1 VSIDH
6 QPHRPVGE
14 LLREWRVRRR
24 LTQLALSIQAEI
36 STRHLSFVE
45 TGRAAPS
52 REMVIHLAEQ
62 LDVPLRE
69 RNQLLLAAGF
79 APAYAETGLD
89 APRMAAVRAAVRQVL
104 AGHEPFPAL
113 VLDRGWNIV
122 DANASVALFTAGVPA
137 ELLAPPANV
146 IRISL
151 HPDGLASRIVNFAEW
166 REHLLTGLRRQ
177 VSLTADPALAD
188 LYAETSGYPVPP
200 AAAGHEPPAGHEPA
214 AGRDDTQPVP
224 PGGPAVFVPLRIRHE
239 GRELSFFS
247 TVTAFGTPLD
257 ITVAELAI
265 EAFYPADEAT
275 AAALGA
281 RQPGPAKDQEL
292 AGRESGRL
300 IVRRSAPP
308 IPATLS
314 TQ

>member
-1 VSIDH
+1 M
-6 QPHRPVGE
+6 
-14 LLREWRVRRR
+14 RRR
-24 LTQLALSIQAEI
+24 LTQLALAIQADI
-36 STRHLSFVE
+36 STRHLSFLE
-45 TGRAAPS
+45 TGRATPS
-52 REMVIHLAEQ
+52 REMVVHLAEQ

-69 RNQLLLAAGF
+69 RNQLLLAAGY
-79 APAYAETGLD
+79 APAYAQTGLD
-89 APRMAAVRAAVRQVL
+89 APQMGTVRAAVRQLL

-122 DANASVALFTAGVPA
+122 DSNASVAMFTAGVPA
-137 ELLAPPANV
+137 ELLGPPANV

-151 HPDGLASRIVNFAEW
+151 HPHGLASRIVNFGEW
-166 REHLLTGLRRQ
+166 RAHLLSGLRRQ
-177 VSLTADPALAD
+177 LALTADAALAA
-188 LYAETSGYPVPP
+188 LYEEVHGYPGSSTGAEHELP
-200 AAAGHEPPAGHEPA
+200 A
-214 AGRDDTQPVP
+214 
-224 PGGPAVFVPLRIRHE
+224 PGSVFVPLRIRHD
-239 GRELSFFS
+239 GQELAFFS

-281 RQPGPAKDQEL
+281 RH
-292 AGRESGRL
+292 AGRGDDPEPAGTEDGRL
-300 IVRRSAPP
+300 VGRRSTPP

>member
-1 VSIDH
+1 MSIDH
-6 QPHRPVGE
+6 QPHRPVGD
-14 LLREWRVRRR
+14 LLRDWRVRRR
-24 LTQLALSIQAEI
+24 LTQLALAIQAGI

-45 TGRAAPS
+45 TGRATPS

-69 RNQLLLAAGF
+69 RNQLLLAAGY

-89 APRMAAVRAAVRQVL
+89 APRMAAVRGAVRQVL

-166 REHLLTGLRRQ
+166 REHLLAGLRRQ
-177 VSLTADPALAD
+177 VSLTADPALTD
-188 LYAETSGYPVPP
+188 LYTETSGYPPP
-200 AAAGHEPPAGHEPA
+200 PSAAGCP
-214 AGRDDTQPVP
+214 P
-224 PGGPAVFVPLRIRHE
+224 PGGTGAVFVPLRLRHE

-265 EAFYPADEAT
+265 EAFYPADEVT

-281 RQPGPAKDQEL
+281 RRPRLGSDQEL

-300 IVRRSAPP
+300 IERRSAPP

-314 TQ
+314 TH

>member
-6 QPHRPVGE
+6 QRQRPVGD

-24 LTQLALSIQAEI
+24 LTQLALAIQAEI

-45 TGRAAPS
+45 TGRATPS

-69 RNQLLLAAGF
+69 RNQLLLAAGY

-89 APRMAAVRAAVRQVL
+89 TPRMAAVRAAVRQVL

-166 REHLLTGLRRQ
+166 REHLLAGLRRQ

-188 LYAETSGYPVPP
+188 LYAQTSGYPQPPP
-200 AAAGHEPPAGHEPA
+200 AAG
-214 AGRDDTQPVP
+214 DQPP
-224 PGGPAVFVPLRIRHE
+224 PGGTRSHPAPDGPGAVFVPLRLRQE
-239 GRELSFFS
+239 GQELSFFS

-281 RQPGPAKDQEL
+281 RPAGPGGDQEL

-300 IVRRSAPP
+300 IGRRSAPP

-314 TQ
+314 T